1 MLISQC
7 KGWLLVVCLACTG
20 CTALKMPHGLG
31 SAECQS
37 GDCSNGVGTLYS
49 PFAKVTYHGQW
60 NGGDIGSGLYTIHYK
75 EQEFTTLYQDGR
87 PVSGTKFYP
96 HTNGELDYFT
106 GEWTQYYDPFSKQT
120 ITFPHEGVYHST
132 TGATLT
138 GEFYAIPSRGMF
150 KHIYEENPDTALR
163 HSAANILF
171 IGKVSYQGEEEIT
184 TLASTDYLISTP
196 FISSKYSGLKPSDA
210 GMLAQFKR
218 DLESEQQ
225 AQQNAKVQEQRN
237 SFDFGRIIAIAAT
250 VAVASSDFSDLGPD
264 VSMLSSSMN
273 DLTSTGRTPAQQ
285 KATFIQHK
293 EQVTTQVQ
301 SNVNRIEQRYAPPPN
316 PKPRSQKTITKSQ
329 PSKSVAKPVQSTD
342 ISIETNGTTGSYFT
356 YEQALDLSQTNA
368 ENKAYS
374 LCRSDHNGRLKSNS
388 GNMAK
393 KNCQQNKNEF
403 RCNVTMIFVCQKE

>member
-1 MLISQC
+1 MLITQF
-7 KGWLLVVCLACTG
+7 KGWLLVVCLVCTG
-20 CTALKMPHGLG
+20 CTTLQMPHGLG

-60 NGGDIGSGLYTIHYK
+60 NGGEIGSGLYIIDYK
-75 EQEFTTLYQDGR
+75 DQEFTTLYKDGR

-96 HTNGELDYFT
+96 HPNGELDYFT

-120 ITFPHEGVYHST
+120 ITFPHEGVYYSA

-150 KHIYEENPDTALR
+150 KHIYEENPDTSLAY
-163 HSAANILF
+163 SAANIIF

-225 AQQNAKVQEQRN
+225 AQQNAKVQDQRN

-264 VSMLSSSMN
+264 VSMFSSSMN
-273 DLTSTGRTPAQQ
+273 DLTSTTRTPAQQ
-285 KATFIQHK
+285 KMAFIEHK

-301 SNVNRIEQRYAPPPN
+301 SNVNRIEQRYAPL
-316 PKPRSQKTITKSQ
+316 QKTKPHSQQTTTKSQ
-329 PSKSVAKPVQSTD
+329 PSKSVAKPLQPTN
-342 ISIETNGTTGSYFT
+342 ISIETSGTTGSYFA
-356 YEQALDLSQTNA
+356 YEQALNLSQTNA
-368 ENKAYS
+368 ENKAHS
-374 LCRSDHNGRLKSNS
+374 LCRSEHNGRLKMNS

-393 KNCQQNKNEF
+393 KNCQQNNNEF